1 MCVATT
7 RSEEKNVFNL
17 KIFKKLLKY
26 ENVFFK
32 EKINVLFIFKLKNN
46 IIKIKDDKK
55 SLYKFLYNL
64 F

>member
-1 MCVATT
+1 MCVTTT
-7 RSEEKNVFNL
+7 RSEKKNVFNL

-32 EKINVLFIFKLKNN
+32 KKINVLFIFKKENH

-55 SLYKFLYNL
+55 SLYKLLYNL
-64 F
+64 S